1 VYQVEY
7 PVAKQVAAQVPESGV
22 VLAPELVATW
32 LPTFVHHPR
41 LLDVRMV
48 YLAQTFSP
56 QEAKRRLALMQYVA
70 GSKRTTESKA
80 EFEAALP
87 RYGITC
93 VVVLHA
99 AAWRGEIEA
108 ELVSR
113 GWVEIGT
120 GAYDIWVANR
130 IAMK

>member
-1 VYQVEY
+1 
-7 PVAKQVAAQVPESGV
+7 
-22 VLAPELVATW
+22 
-32 LPTFVHHPR
+32 
-41 LLDVRMV
+41 
-48 YLAQTFSP
+48 
-56 QEAKRRLALMQYVA
+56 MQYVA
-70 GSKRTTESKA
+70 GSKRTTGSKA
-80 EFEAALP
+80 EFEAALA

-99 AAWRGEIEA
+99 AAWRGEIDA

-130 IAMK
+130 SVMK